1 MKQVM
6 LDELVADIYGIVTD
20 RRRLAIL
27 ANLLQDEFE
36 SHSSAV
42 VIAEPDRYFL
52 LQSNVS
58 PDSAEAYNH
67 NLWHHDVW
75 MREFLVRTS
84 ETVLSGHQMC
94 AYSDIAA
101 DYRHHV
107 LEAADTFD
115 GMSTRVVDTPD
126 LTASISLY
134 RSKSQGVFQTC
145 DFEKMLYLAPHLK
158 RAFSLQ
164 QVFGD
169 MKRQRNMLEQA
180 IDHIP
185 GAAFIVDPT
194 LRIVAMNDSADQLLV
209 EKCGVGSRHGRL
221 MIHNKTASDALQ
233 HSLSMTIMNGIPA
246 IFVMTAPDR
255 AASAVVRVTRLDSDL
270 SDDVRTLAGG
280 ARQKHLAIITFNFPQ
295 TLPAGAT
302 SLLTAAF
309 ALTHR
314 EAEAAVLIAEGAAP
328 HDAAER
334 MGVKIS
340 TFRSFLKS
348 ALAKLDVSRQSEMAV
363 KIHSLFARH

>member
-1 MKQVM
+1 M
-6 LDELVADIYGIVTD
+6 
-20 RRRLAIL
+20 L

-58 PDSAEAYNH
+58 PDSAESYNQ

-94 AYSDIAA
+94 AYSDIDA

-107 LEAADTFD
+107 LEAADTYD
-115 GMSTRVVDTPD
+115 GLSTRVLDTPD

-134 RSKSQGVFQTC
+134 RSDSQGVFQTG

-169 MKRQRNMLEQA
+169 LERQRNMLEKA
-180 IDHIP
+180 IDLIP

-194 LRIVAMNDSADQLLV
+194 LRIVAMNGSADRLLA
-209 EKCGVGSRHGRL
+209 EKRGIGSQHGRIIL
-221 MIHNKTASDALQ
+221 YNKTASDVLQ
-233 HSLSMTIMNGIPA
+233 YSLSMTITKGIPA
-246 IFVMTAPDR
+246 IYVMNSPDR
-255 AASAVVRVTRLDSDL
+255 PASALVRVSRLNSDL

-280 ARQKHLAIITFNFPQ
+280 TRQRHLAIISFNFPKS
-295 TLPAGAT
+295 LPAGAT
-302 SLLTAAF
+302 SVLTSAF

-314 EAEAAVLIAEGAAP
+314 EAEAALLIAEGVAP
-328 HDAAER
+328 GDAAVR

-348 ALAKLDVSRQSEMAV
+348 ALAKMDVSRQSELAA
-363 KIHSLFARH
+363 KIHSLFAGH